1 MERADP
7 VITFQAHESPC
18 LIAVPPQPQNV
29 CDGCPYQLIVTFD
42 NGEKRRFD
50 VKPYIKGSWYGN
62 LKDPGYFS
70 TVSVN
75 GYTVE
80 WPKGQD
86 LCPDELYYNSIC
98 PSSFIKSVKFNKSLQ
113 RRNISRRPKRW
124 AERQPVRMKSPRG
137 TGVPAKQSGSRY
149 RAVGTGSL
157 IVLQRPRRHALW
169 RVADFSGRI
178 ENGRSK
184 CVR

>member
-1 MERADP
+1 M
-7 VITFQAHESPC
+7 
-18 LIAVPPQPQNV
+18 
-29 CDGCPYQLIVTFD
+29 CDGCPYQIIVTFD

-70 TVSVN
+70 AVSVN

-98 PSSFIKSVKFNKSLQ
+98 PSSFIKSVKINKSLQ
-113 RRNISRRPKRW
+113 RWNISRQPKRW
-124 AERQPVRMKSPRG
+124 AERQPVRMKFPRG
-137 TGVPAKQSGSRY
+137 ADAPAKQSGS
-149 RAVGTGSL
+149 
-157 IVLQRPRRHALW
+157 
-169 RVADFSGRI
+169 
-178 ENGRSK
+178 
-184 CVR
+184 